1 MILLERETRF
11 RRIPSEGKEGKG
23 GEERRRETL
32 RGIMENIPFVN
43 HPCPGRGI
51 RGRAAWDSS
60 KGRSRYEEGGGRFI
74 PLPYGKKFVYSGINR
89 RGRRREKAADA
100 RSFFFFFYRAT
111 NRFFEIDPFL
121 FFFFFERESVG
132 HN

>member
-23 GEERRRETL
+23 GEERKRETL

-60 KGRSRYEEGGGRFI
+60 KGRSRYEEGGGGSSLYHTGRNLCI
-74 PLPYGKKFVYSGINR
+74 LVLIEEEGEGK
-89 RGRRREKAADA
+89 RRRMRDPF
-100 RSFFFFFYRAT
+100 SFFFYRAT

-121 FFFFFERESVG
+121 FFFFF
-132 HN
+132 